1 MNTTAVNLKELLK
14 PSPLPQFRVRAIH
27 QIEITSMCNLRC
39 KYCTH
44 PHMPRAKQHM
54 DLTTF
59 EAALTWAARFSQ
71 KYGQQELNLAGI
83 GESTMHPNFIE
94 YVYRARE
101 AVGDNVRLVLATNGL
116 LLTEEMCRELAP
128 SKIWIWV
135 SLHRPEK
142 AGPAIEAAKK
152 YSLLK
157 GYSSDPSLAAIDWA
171 GQVEWQV
178 TTPVKGSPCDWVPNG
193 RVMVMSDGRI
203 TACCLDSKGEDG
215 VLGSVFDDVEKL
227 KTHPYSICGACHLK
241 LNIPGYEQ

>member
-1 MNTTAVNLKELLK
+1 MSTHAIDVKSLLK
-14 PSPLPQFRVRAIH
+14 PKPLPSFRIRAIH

-59 EAALTWAARFSQ
+59 EAALSWASQ
-71 KYGQQELNLAGI
+71 LHNKYGQQELNLAGI
-83 GESTMHPNFIE
+83 GESTMHPNFID

-101 AVGDNVRLVLATNGL
+101 AMGDDVRLILATNGL

-128 SKIWIWV
+128 TKVWIWV

-142 AGPAIEAAKK
+142 AGPALEAAKK
-152 YSLLK
+152 YNLLK
-157 GYSSDPSLAAIDWA
+157 GVSSDPSLASINWA
-171 GQVEWQV
+171 GQVDWMV
-178 TTPVKGSPCDWVPNG
+178 TTPVAGSPCTWVPNG

-203 TACCLDSKGEDG
+203 TACCLDSKGNDG
-215 VLGSVFDDVEKL
+215 VLGSVFDNVEAL
-227 KTHPYSICGACHLK
+227 RTHPYDICHDCHLK